1 MLRGVRIS
9 LPPLSERAVQR
20 RTLDERLFVR
30 SPALYRWVA
39 HATTRLPPRSR
50 LRRLMVAYS
59 IQRGYAALTRRD
71 FDAVLIRSDPEV
83 EYRPNGDLI
92 APDLDPVYYG
102 HDGYRRL
109 WKRWFDAFDDFHWEP
124 KEIIDFGDKL
134 LVTAELKGQGRVAAW
149 PLARQ
154 RFSSSSSD
162 GACRSRR
169 RTSPTATRPSKPP
182 GCGSRRCRRR
192 TWSPLAVP
200 GTGPPFPAKRLRADG
215 SRTSACMFVSPL
227 VPPAAA
233 R

>member
-1 MLRGVRIS
+1 MSQENVKALRGVRIS

-50 LRRLMVAYS
+50 LRRLIVAYS

-92 APDLDPVYYG
+92 APDLDRVYYG

-134 LVTAELKGQGRVAAW
+134 LVTAELKGHGSGSGVAVSETAFQ
-149 PLARQ
+149 LFKQ
-154 RFSSSSSD
+154 RRGLSISQEDFTD
-162 GACRSRR
+162 RHEA
-169 RTSPTATRPSKPP
+169 
-182 GCGSRRCRRR
+182 
-192 TWSPLAVP
+192 LE
-200 GTGPPFPAKRLRADG
+200 
-215 SRTSACMFVSPL
+215 
-227 VPPAAA
+227 AAGLSE
-233 R
+233 